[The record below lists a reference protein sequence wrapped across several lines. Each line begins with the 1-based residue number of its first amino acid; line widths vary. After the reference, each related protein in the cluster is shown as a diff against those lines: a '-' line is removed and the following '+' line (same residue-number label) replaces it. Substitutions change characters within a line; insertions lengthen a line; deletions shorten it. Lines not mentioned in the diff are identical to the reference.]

1 MAKKVADQLVDT
13 LEKAGVRRIY
23 AVTGDSLNEVN
34 EAVRKNGRLRWIHV
48 RHEETGAY
56 AAAAEA
62 QLTGELACC
71 AGSSGPGHVHLINGL
86 YDAQRS
92 GAPVLAIAS
101 TIPSREFGTEY
112 FQETNTIKLFVGVIG
127 LPGDLAA
134 ENATAGLS
142 STFSFPTRQRVCP
155 AEQEIRELA
164 DLLNNA
170 KKVTLYCGIG
180 AKDAHSELVQEAFIK
195 IINMGDM
202 VYAATIRNL
211 AFTTVQN
218 LLIDRLRRRVVVS
231 EVHSYIYDIQ
241 PEFTEETESAI
252 HANSLLQ
259 AEYAWTKTLPEACR
273 KVYCMNRFEELTA
286 EEISKELHISRRTVE
301 AQIQKGRRR
310 VRPYLKAV
318 GGF

>member
-1 MAKKVADQLVDT
+1 MEDLKNTQEMTLVAEAYTRYRTLLV
-13 LEKAGVRRIY
+13 
-23 AVTGDSLNEVN
+23 
-34 EAVRKNGRLRWIHV
+34 
-48 RHEETGAY
+48 AY
-56 AAAAEA
+56 A
-62 QLTGELACC
+62 
-71 AGSSGPGHVHLINGL
+71 NK
-86 YDAQRS
+86 R
-92 GAPVLAIAS
+92 
-101 TIPSREFGTEY
+101 
-112 FQETNTIKLFVGVIG
+112 
-127 LPGDLAA
+127 
-134 ENATAGLS
+134 
-142 STFSFPTRQRVCP
+142 TRN
-155 AEQEIRELA
+155 LA
-164 DLLNNA
+164 DA
-170 KKVTLYCGIG
+170 EDV
-180 AKDAHSELVQEAFIK
+180 VQEAFIK

-241 PEFTEETESAI
+241 PEFTEETESGI
-252 HANSLLQ
+252 H
-259 AEYAWTKTLPEACR
+259 EYAWTKTLPEACR

>member
-1 MAKKVADQLVDT
+1 MEDLKNTREMTLVAEAYTRYRTLLV
-13 LEKAGVRRIY
+13 
-23 AVTGDSLNEVN
+23 
-34 EAVRKNGRLRWIHV
+34 
-48 RHEETGAY
+48 AY
-56 AAAAEA
+56 A
-62 QLTGELACC
+62 
-71 AGSSGPGHVHLINGL
+71 NK
-86 YDAQRS
+86 R
-92 GAPVLAIAS
+92 
-101 TIPSREFGTEY
+101 
-112 FQETNTIKLFVGVIG
+112 
-127 LPGDLAA
+127 
-134 ENATAGLS
+134 
-142 STFSFPTRQRVCP
+142 TRN
-155 AEQEIRELA
+155 LA
-164 DLLNNA
+164 DA
-170 KKVTLYCGIG
+170 EDV
-180 AKDAHSELVQEAFIK
+180 VQEAFIK

-273 KVYCMNRFEELTA
+273 KV
-286 EEISKELHISRRTVE
+286 ISKELHISRRTVE

>member
-1 MAKKVADQLVDT
+1 M
-13 LEKAGVRRIY
+13 
-23 AVTGDSLNEVN
+23 
-34 EAVRKNGRLRWIHV
+34 
-48 RHEETGAY
+48 
-56 AAAAEA
+56 
-62 QLTGELACC
+62 
-71 AGSSGPGHVHLINGL
+71 PF
-86 YDAQRS
+86 
-92 GAPVLAIAS
+92 P
-101 TIPSREFGTEY
+101 
-112 FQETNTIKLFVGVIG
+112 IG
-127 LPGDLAA
+127 L
-134 ENATAGLS
+134 
-142 STFSFPTRQRVCP
+142 
-155 AEQEIRELA
+155 
-164 DLLNNA
+164 
-170 KKVTLYCGIG
+170 
-180 AKDAHSELVQEAFIK
+180 
-195 IINMGDM
+195 
-202 VYAATIRNL
+202 
-211 AFTTVQN
+211 TVQN

>member
-1 MAKKVADQLVDT
+1 MEDLKNTQEMTLVTEAYTRYRT
-13 LEKAGVRRIY
+13 LLV
-23 AVTGDSLNEVN
+23 
-34 EAVRKNGRLRWIHV
+34 
-48 RHEETGAY
+48 AY
-56 AAAAEA
+56 A
-62 QLTGELACC
+62 
-71 AGSSGPGHVHLINGL
+71 NK
-86 YDAQRS
+86 R
-92 GAPVLAIAS
+92 
-101 TIPSREFGTEY
+101 
-112 FQETNTIKLFVGVIG
+112 
-127 LPGDLAA
+127 
-134 ENATAGLS
+134 
-142 STFSFPTRQRVCP
+142 TRN
-155 AEQEIRELA
+155 LA
-164 DLLNNA
+164 DA
-170 KKVTLYCGIG
+170 EDV
-180 AKDAHSELVQEAFIK
+180 VQEAFIK

-241 PEFTEETESAI
+241 PEFTEETESGI

-310 VRPYLKAV
+310 MRPYLKAV

>member
-1 MAKKVADQLVDT
+1 MEDLKNTQEMTLVAEAYTRYRTLLV
-13 LEKAGVRRIY
+13 
-23 AVTGDSLNEVN
+23 
-34 EAVRKNGRLRWIHV
+34 
-48 RHEETGAY
+48 AY
-56 AAAAEA
+56 ANKR
-62 QLTGELACC
+62 T
-71 AGSSGPGHVHLINGL
+71 
-86 YDAQRS
+86 
-92 GAPVLAIAS
+92 
-101 TIPSREFGTEY
+101 
-112 FQETNTIKLFVGVIG
+112 
-127 LPGDLAA
+127 
-134 ENATAGLS
+134 
-142 STFSFPTRQRVCP
+142 
-155 AEQEIRELA
+155 
-164 DLLNNA
+164 
-170 KKVTLYCGIG
+170 
-180 AKDAHSELVQEAFIK
+180 
-195 IINMGDM
+195 
-202 VYAATIRNL
+202 RNL